1 MASRKVKAVMDCYSS
16 TFGQLEGGKVIF
28 VDASKADVYMRT
40 VKNPGGLFIQAN
52 QNLDTVDKEI
62 FFELAKDKKH
72 NKKNTG
78 TIDISDGV
86 SDAEAALAGRALSA
100 RKNK

>member
-16 TFGQLEGGKVIF
+16 EFGQLEGNKIIS
-28 VDASKADVYMRT
+28 VDASKADVCMRT
-40 VKNPGGLFIQAN
+40 AKNPGGLFIQAN
-52 QNLDTVDKEI
+52 QKLETVDAEI
-62 FFELAKDKKH
+62 AAWTVKAEKH
-72 NKKNTG
+72 NKKDTG